1 MKRNRILVALLAL
14 LLAAGASCNDDD
26 GGKVLV
32 LRVDARTGN
41 MPIGCVDELE
51 ITFGGTGDTRITGS
65 SSGTWKE
72 GVTYGTE
79 AREGATVFVIY
90 VSGDYI
96 REEITKNGEILP
108 HQFDLPLRGVG
119 GSGTFKVG
127 GAWRYKGVDTGLVR
141 ESTLQLPDADSFFIV
156 TIQRHPDHYDD
167 PCLTAP
173 PDADVTPEEVEEVAE
188 QEGGELDLA
197 DIETAPEAEPEEVEE
212 TPDEVEVQEA
222 D

>member
-1 MKRNRILVALLAL
+1 MKRNRIATALLAL

-32 LRVDARTGN
+32 IRVDASN
-41 MPIGCVDELE
+41 MTVRCVDKLE
-51 ITFGGTGDTRITGS
+51 ITFKGKGDTRITGS
-65 SSGTWKE
+65 STGTWRE
-72 GVTYGTE
+72 GVTYRTE
-79 AREGATVFVIY
+79 IDQSDGAPEFVID
-90 VSGDYI
+90 VTGNYI
-96 REEITKNGEILP
+96 RQLNTFV
-108 HQFDLPLRGVG
+108 FDLPLRGVG
-119 GSGTFKVG
+119 GVGTFEVG
-127 GAWRYKGVDTGLVR
+127 GEWTYGDTVTVTGHVMGADLV
-141 ESTLQLPDADSFFIV
+141 LPDPDSVHGVI
-156 TIQRHPDHYDD
+156 IQRDPDHYNDL
-167 PCLTAP
+167 CLTAP